1 MKPVSNLFLNS
12 WCALPLLRNIP
23 LTTKS
28 FINFSRLGVS
38 DTRINRNRISIGY
51 FYQLSPINLVW
62 GPLKCA
68 KSNFNPVHV
77 FLHFKSF
84 GLVVLQLI
92 LASKLSEL
100 EQFEKQARNCLFANK
115 IEFSGKW
122 LHPRAKLKK
131 TDPT

>member
-1 MKPVSNLFLNS
+1 MKG
-12 WCALPLLRNIP
+12 I
-23 LTTKS
+23 
-28 FINFSRLGVS
+28 
-38 DTRINRNRISIGY
+38 
-51 FYQLSPINLVW
+51 
-62 GPLKCA
+62 
-68 KSNFNPVHV
+68 KSNSNPVHV

-92 LASKLSEL
+92 LASKLGEL
-100 EQFEKQARNCLFANK
+100 EQFEKQARNCLFAFANK